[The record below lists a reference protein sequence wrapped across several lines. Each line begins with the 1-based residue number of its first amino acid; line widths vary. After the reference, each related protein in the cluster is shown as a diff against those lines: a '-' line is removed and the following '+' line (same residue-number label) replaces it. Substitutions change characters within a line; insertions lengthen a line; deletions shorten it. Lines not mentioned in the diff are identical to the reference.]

1 MRHLNSLS
9 ANRNNKNTFF
19 IKKKQIKV
27 YLLCKGKKYKGNV
40 FQKSLFFVKKEAGR
54 SFVSR
59 SLVSLHPKFKVYAYR
74 EY

>member
-1 MRHLNSLS
+1 MLQNYDKNS
-9 ANRNNKNTFF
+9 
-19 IKKKQIKV
+19 IKAM
-27 YLLCKGKKYKGNV
+27 LCEYRRNV